1 MRTLFDISDDLFAL
15 AQLLEEEGGE
25 VRPET
30 EEAIDAFFAE
40 LGDERDKKIDNY
52 CALIRHFEAL
62 ASVRKEEAKRLAS
75 SASTLENNA
84 ARLKSRL
91 LVFFKIHGLG
101 KISTPRFNVG
111 PQKAGGKAPL
121 VLDPLYVEC
130 PDKLP
135 DGLKTVTYSP
145 DKEAIRRAVEA
156 GEADGIAYIA
166 ERGEFL
172 SIR

>member
-1 MRTLFDISDDLFAL
+1 MRTLFEISDDLFAL
-15 AQLLEEEGGE
+15 AQILDEEEGE

-30 EEAIDAFFAE
+30 EEALDAFFAE
-40 LGDERDKKIDNY
+40 LGDERDRKIDNY

-62 ASVRKEEAKRLAS
+62 GAVRKEEAKRL
-75 SASTLENNA
+75 SASAQVLENKA
-84 ARLKSRL
+84 ARLKARL

-101 KISTPRFNVG
+101 KISTDRFTVG

-121 VLDPLYVEC
+121 VLDPLYAEC

-135 DGLKTVTYSP
+135 EGLKTVTYSP